1 MTDEHSATDDSP
13 CDDALHEIYEYLNG
27 EMTDEHRA
35 LITKHLD
42 DCSPCLEAFDFEN
55 ELRLLVARRCQEEA
69 PEDLRRR
76 IADAIAGCD
85 TEPTTEFEG

>member
-1 MTDEHSATDDSP
+1 MTTENTGADDSP

-27 EMTDEHRA
+27 EMTDERRA
-35 LITKHLD
+35 LIAKHLD

-55 ELRLLVARRCQEEA
+55 ELRLLVARRCHEEA

-76 IADAIAGCD
+76 IADAISGC
-85 TEPTTEFEG
+85 TTESATDAES